1 MGSIVSR
8 EVQVLEKRKYR
19 KEEDKSMYELPDILV
34 LAQQMNKELKGKTV
48 RNAQFNERGYTNLS
62 KNEFEA
68 A

>member
-1 MGSIVSR
+1 VGSIVSR

>member
-1 MGSIVSR
+1 VGSIVSR

-48 RNAQFNERGYTNLS
+48 RSAQFNERGYTNLS